1 MESCTLRANGNCSW
15 RCLNGRETLR
25 SCVRSFPRP
34 PWVLGRRP
42 SLTATSRRAGLW
54 RPPAARATSAN
65 QNRLSSPYLTLHWS
79 WMLNDFAFGQ
89 LASTCRSSGN
99 FMSPY
104 FSISLAT
111 LYRPAPTAELA
122 FDREGRHAKVR
133 QGVGVLSH
141 QDSCRSGGELGRTLR
156 RDFLRLRRRNHL
168 GARRDHDV
176 GTWLRQVRS
185 LVGLRLFYRRRRVDH
200 IWLGDWYRLVGLHRS
215 VLLGG
220 PSGG

>member
-1 MESCTLRANGNCSW
+1 MRANGNCSW

-42 SLTATSRRAGLW
+42 SLTATSRRAALW
-54 RPPAARATSAN
+54 RPPATRATSAN

-168 GARRDHDV
+168 GLGGTTTSGPGCGKSGALSGCGSSIGV
-176 GTWLRQVRS
+176 GGWTTS
-185 LVGLRLFYRRRRVDH
+185 GSGTG
-200 IWLGDWYRLVGLHRS
+200 IGWLGCIGLFLWAGR
-215 VLLGG
+215 
-220 PSGG
+220 SGG